1 MFDPAK
7 SYFLARDPDA
17 SLFDTPWMMPR
28 NVFRAAQ
35 GRGIPQ
41 LASSLASTIDL
52 EDLCGFELAAAKKNA
67 QTLAQVLQSS
77 S

>member
-7 SYFLARDPDA
+7 SYFLARDPNTPVLD
-17 SLFDTPWMMPR
+17 SLWMMPK
-28 NVFRAAQ
+28 NVFRVSQ

-52 EDLCGFELAAAKKNA
+52 EDLCSFELAAAKKNA
-67 QTLAQVLQSS
+67 
-77 S
+77 